1 MARTRVALLGA
12 VLLAT
17 SASCATILGID
28 DPSIE
33 GQILLGDASIDRRD
47 GDEASSDASLDASS
61 DGGVDSAVPPVTN
74 DDAGCPTGRGPTMA
88 AYRAV
93 AGAADFCI
101 DRTEVTLA
109 QWIAFKS
116 QAIDASTQ
124 GAECTWNTSFAP
136 GLATAAGYPVVAVNW
151 CDAKAFCAWAGKRLC
166 GALGG
171 GPCSPGSSIVSTSSQ
186 WEYACTNRGTTA
198 FPYGASFQQD
208 ACNISHDGGAPV
220 LAGDSPLCMNQN
232 GVRDLSGNV
241 WEWVDDRT
249 PSDAGPGGDLA
260 YFLGGEYSSP
270 GTYTCSIGGGYRIDF
285 RDARVGFRCCADIGP
300 P

>member
-17 SASCATILGID
+17 AASCAAILGID

-33 GQILLGDASIDRRD
+33 GRILLGDASIDRSD
-47 GDEASSDASLDASS
+47 GDEASLDASS
-61 DGGVDSAVPPVTN
+61 DGAVDSAVPPVTE

-101 DRTEVTLA
+101 DRTEITLA
-109 QWIAFKS
+109 QWVAFKS
-116 QAIDASTQ
+116 QAIDAATQ
-124 GAECTWNTSFAP
+124 GTECTWNTSFAP

-208 ACNISHDGGAPV
+208 VCNISHDGGAPV
-220 LAGDSPLCMNQN
+220 LAGGSPLCMNQN

-249 PSDAGPGGDLA
+249 PSDAGPGGDLG
-260 YFLGGEYSSP
+260 YFLGGEFSSP